1 MERLYSKGY
10 GQGKSIFQKGWEAM
24 NKEWIFYILTK
35 RGENDEK
42 MNAFLT
48 LFNKNYVKV
57 SSKVTNSFATK
68 WLESYQKIYF
78 KANCAT
84 SIQGLSTSIATIK
97 YNIELNLLRYLHENQ
112 LPEWKYQ
119 DKTSRVKLFFIHK
132 WDYQSK
138 KG

>member
-1 MERLYSKGY
+1 
-10 GQGKSIFQKGWEAM
+10 
-24 NKEWIFYILTK
+24 
-35 RGENDEK
+35 

-48 LFNKNYVKV
+48 LFNKDCVKV

-68 WLESYQKIYF
+68 WLESYQNIYF

-84 SIQGLSTSIATIK
+84 SIQGLSTSIGMIK

-112 LPEWKYQ
+112 LPEWQNQ
-119 DKTSRVKLFFIHK
+119 DKTSRVNFFLYTSGTTK
-132 WDYQSK
+132 AK